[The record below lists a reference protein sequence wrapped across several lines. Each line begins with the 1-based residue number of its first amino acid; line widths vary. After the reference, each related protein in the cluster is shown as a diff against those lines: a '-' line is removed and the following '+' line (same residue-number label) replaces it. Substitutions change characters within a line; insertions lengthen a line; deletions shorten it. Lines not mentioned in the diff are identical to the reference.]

1 MPGANGYIGGIRSV
15 FWRRVALV
23 VFAVPFMVVN
33 IGPEMLAALP
43 RTLWDGLKAGW
54 DGLRDE
60 FVFTYSTPIQMLS
73 RAAAMCWSAD
83 WEPAE
88 EAPKE

>member
-1 MPGANGYIGGIRSV
+1 MSLANGYVGGIRSV
-15 FWRRVALV
+15 FWRRVAIIF
-23 VFAVPFMVVN
+23 FAIPFMVISIAPDFLKV
-33 IGPEMLAALP
+33 LP

-60 FVFTYSTPIQMLS
+60 FVFSYSTPIHMLA
-73 RAAAMCWSAD
+73 RAAAMCWSAE

-88 EAPKE
+88 EA